1 MSTPPDRRTATVTEI
16 ASPTPEVRVVRMG
29 FDPGESLRFEAGQYV
44 RLWFDAL
51 PARDYSL
58 GNRPDQPSLEF
69 HIRVSSDKGVG
80 RYVREHL
87 RIGEQVGVA
96 GPFGDAFLRRDH
108 RGPILAVAGGTGVV
122 AIQSIVETALAGG
135 MRQPVY
141 AYWGTRTDDDLY
153 SLSRFR
159 DLAARHGNLKL
170 ICAVAEPAAASPH
183 RRGNV
188 SDAVAADFPSVAGF
202 KAYVTGPPAMVTAT
216 QEILLS
222 RGLDAR
228 DLHTDPF
235 VPGDHH
241 SQQASVP

>member
-1 MSTPPDRRTATVTEI
+1 MTTPPDRRTATVTEI

-29 FDPGESLRFEAGQYV
+29 IDQGATLRFEAGQYV
-44 RLWFDAL
+44 RLSFDGL

-69 HIRVSSDKGVG
+69 HIRVNSEKGVG
-80 RYVREHL
+80 RYVREQL

-96 GPFGDAFLRRDH
+96 GPYGDAFLRRDH

-122 AIQSIVETALAGG
+122 GIQSIIETALAGG
-135 MRQPVY
+135 MRQAAYV
-141 AYWGTRTDDDLY
+141 YWGTRTEEDLY
-153 SLSRFR
+153 SLGRFR

-170 ICAVAEPAAASPH
+170 VCAVAEPTAASPH
-183 RRGNV
+183 RHGNV
-188 SDAVAADFPSVAGF
+188 SDLVAQDFPSVAGF
-202 KAYVTGPPAMVTAT
+202 KAYVAGPPAMVSAT
-216 QEILLS
+216 QAILLS

-241 SQQASVP
+241 SQQASAP